1 MMSLLST
8 NRVSALTSEV
18 VVVVERKLSSLIV
31 TVNLLDASLLVLAD
45 SLLEEVGLAL
55 KGDHVHPLEGV
66 LNIVLLGDA
75 EGL

>member
-18 VVVVERKLSSLIV
+18 VVVVERKLSSLIIS
-31 TVNLLDASLLVLAD
+31 VNLLDASLLVLAD